1 MTTTMVSE
9 RRYDEPCSR
18 IEPALKIPVGNER
31 SIRPAVASSITRK
44 NHQLNLNGD
53 DNALSSASGGG
64 GASDLLTIHRRVA
77 VSVEE

>member
-1 MTTTMVSE
+1 MASKNDATT
-9 RRYDEPCSR
+9 SR
-18 IEPALKIPVGNER
+18 VRVIESSPEKFQSLKRKQGMIPWCYP
-31 SIRPAVASSITRK
+31 IRK

-64 GASDLLTIHRRVA
+64 GASDLLTIHRHCVA